1 MEQAIKVLNASK
13 SVFRHRRHKSG
24 GKEGEKEETEEESKP
39 APTSLFPLPEL
50 LEQLLRQEA
59 ELWKKNKGLVQVNI
73 RVTEAG
79 KESRERESAD
89 RSLRVTP
96 GPTPTPTPSLTT
108 SPSPHT
114 PTATPPLTSHP
125 PPDSRDATDSET
137 DKMFCLVQYGRLT
150 DDIHRYF
157 RRLEKRHACLYLTKR
172 RAKHENLRV
181 SSVAFPAD

>member
-73 RVTEAG
+73 RGEHTLTAIAG
-79 KESRERESAD
+79 GSVSN
-89 RSLRVTP
+89 TP
-96 GPTPTPTPSLTT
+96 VL
-108 SPSPHT
+108 
-114 PTATPPLTSHP
+114 
-125 PPDSRDATDSET
+125 
-137 DKMFCLVQYGRLT
+137 
-150 DDIHRYF
+150 
-157 RRLEKRHACLYLTKR
+157 
-172 RAKHENLRV
+172 
-181 SSVAFPAD
+181 AFPM